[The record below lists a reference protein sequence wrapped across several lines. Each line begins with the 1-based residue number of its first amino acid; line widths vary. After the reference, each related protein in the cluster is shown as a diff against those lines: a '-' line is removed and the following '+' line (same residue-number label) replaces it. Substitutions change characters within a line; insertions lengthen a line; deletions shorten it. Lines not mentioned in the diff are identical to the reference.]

1 MKNELQNEILR
12 GQENVKMMKKY
23 ASHVENQRLVH
34 NDEKHELE
42 LRVLREESL
51 SSASQ
56 AKTLK
61 SIAVLINQVSKVV
74 ELMEQKRKKEKEDIR
89 IDRERV
95 ENCNVTNETEGNI
108 EEAEDPLFH
117 TQTTASRSIHT
128 PDQKDEMRE
137 RQLIH
142 NLGETCTR
150 WMVLIEK
157 KLPKL
162 VASSQR
168 TRMDI
173 GKLRRERPL
182 KESANVKQVG
192 YKDQIKKMKES
203 NQLIEGRKY

>member
-1 MKNELQNEILR
+1 
-12 GQENVKMMKKY
+12 
-23 ASHVENQRLVH
+23 
-34 NDEKHELE
+34 
-42 LRVLREESL
+42 
-51 SSASQ
+51 
-56 AKTLK
+56 
-61 SIAVLINQVSKVV
+61 
-74 ELMEQKRKKEKEDIR
+74 
-89 IDRERV
+89 
-95 ENCNVTNETEGNI
+95 
-108 EEAEDPLFH
+108 
-117 TQTTASRSIHT
+117 
-128 PDQKDEMRE
+128 MRE

-203 NQLIEGRKY
+203 MLFSPSTLMFIIMRVEVGACLKLTNAHAHSHPALRVFLLTLIIEND